1 MAYNSARRFPEWPIV
16 LLLIT
21 LQLRV
26 HVDWSSPTNEVAEN
40 AAASWNTTFDE
51 VDRVF
56 PHVKGLAAATSTSAC
71 LAAAAGR
78 PFAAAA
84 SLSRCSGPVWPSPAF
99 FCCFFFFWPGFCGW
113 SRLGAPLGR

>member
-26 HVDWSSPTNEVAEN
+26 HVDWSSPTNEVAEY

-56 PHVKGLAAATSTSAC
+56 PHVRGLAAATSTSAC
-71 LAAAAGR
+71 LAAAAAG

-84 SLSRCSGPVWPSPAF
+84 SLSRCPCAARASSAR
-99 FCCFFFFWPGFCGW
+99 FCWTFSCWTGCSGW